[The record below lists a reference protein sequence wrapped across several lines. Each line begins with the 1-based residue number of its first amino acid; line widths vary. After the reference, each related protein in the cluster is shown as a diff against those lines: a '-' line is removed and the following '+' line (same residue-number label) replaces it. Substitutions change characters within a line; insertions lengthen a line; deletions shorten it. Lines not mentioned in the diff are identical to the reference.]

1 MQVLSRAFYGI
12 WLALFAVAL
21 TACSGSGKPEATV
34 EALYRAAEK
43 GDVEK
48 AIAQISFSQV
58 PADQQVQ
65 AKGKVQMI
73 VGEMQRR
80 ITQNGGIAKIE
91 TLNST
96 IDDATKSAV
105 LRTRLEFKNGKDV
118 TETHRLVQEDGAWK
132 LRLK

>member
-1 MQVLSRAFYGI
+1 MRVVARAFQVL
-12 WLALFAVAL
+12 WLAFFAVAL
-21 TACSGSGKPEATV
+21 TACSGGKPESTV

-43 GDVEK
+43 GDVDK
-48 AIAQISFSQV
+48 AVEQISFAGV
-58 PADQQVQ
+58 PENQMLQ

-80 ITQNGGIAKIE
+80 IQTNGGVDKVE
-91 TLNST
+91 TLESKVDEQSKT
-96 IDDATKSAV
+96 AV
-105 LRTRLEFKNGKDV
+105 VRTRLVFKNGKDV